1 MQWLKFKIKFTI
13 YFPLNVFEN
22 SVLSPKGYAAVSF
35 LHLKNAFSFLNFG
48 KYMDS
53 RKFENDFDSARYI
66 AFGILLKWKSI
77 MLNDKIKKNKIH
89 FQNNVSKLVRT
100 VWFLNVYPNSFFYII
115 FKKSDIPLVLFLCL
129 SLFWQRFFIWFVFVS
144 RSICIYIKVYWYIK
158 INARFCA
165 SNRKTRD
172 EGLSVTVYVECML

>member
-1 MQWLKFKIKFTI
+1 MQCLKFKIKFTI
-13 YFPLNVFEN
+13 HFPLNVFEN

-35 LHLKNAFSFLNFG
+35 LHPNNVFSFLNLE
-48 KYMDS
+48 KNIWTVEYLTLIS
-53 RKFENDFDSARYI
+53 IQLNALRLEYY
-66 AFGILLKWKSI
+66 LKWKSTI
-77 MLNDKIKKNKIH
+77 ERKH
-89 FQNNVSKLVRT
+89 FQNYVLKSVTT
-100 VWFLNVYPNSFFYII
+100 VWFLNVYPNSFFHII